1 MRSRTVATT
10 SAAIAG
16 RNAAAA
22 ATPAL
27 QVPSIQLN
35 AGDSISANATASNA
49 SISTASHSIRVPM
62 RLRSLSTASS
72 ITVTSPFTSVS
83 MEVPNRMLSMSR
95 LWTSG
100 YVLSRSQFEIV

>member
-22 ATPAL
+22 ATPAP

-49 SISTASHSIRVPM
+49 SISTASRSIRVPM

-100 YVLSRSQFEIV
+100 YVLSRSQLLIV

>member
-22 ATPAL
+22 ATPAP

-35 AGDSISANATASNA
+35 AGDSISANATASR
-49 SISTASHSIRVPM
+49 SIRVPM

-83 MEVPNRMLSMSR
+83 MEVSNRMLSMSR

-100 YVLSRSQFEIV
+100 YVLSRSQLLIV

>member
-22 ATPAL
+22 ATPAP

-35 AGDSISANATASNA
+35 AGDSISANA
-49 SISTASHSIRVPM
+49 TASHSIRVPM

-72 ITVTSPFTSVS
+72 ITVMSPFTSVS